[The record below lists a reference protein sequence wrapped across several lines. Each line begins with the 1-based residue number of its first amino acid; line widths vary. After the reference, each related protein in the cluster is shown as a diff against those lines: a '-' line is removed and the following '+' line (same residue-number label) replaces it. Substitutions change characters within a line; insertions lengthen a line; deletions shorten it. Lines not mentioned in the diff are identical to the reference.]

1 MSDKAER
8 VAKLI
13 WDGVYGNGHVPP
25 IVAAILREEYP
36 DEPTLDQLAKAQGVE
51 PIEDMGTLVIPGL
64 EDDPPI
70 DPAPDVSAL
79 REVSPGVWLTES
91 RHAAECLWRDL
102 PLNDDGTFRSTTSSL
117 DTIEKHMVAFL
128 EGHRPDLDVSEA
140 EKELCMAILGER
152 GRSVDE
158 VNRLVTLLIAYRE
171 GLKAQAAPDVS
182 ALREKIESLDRY
194 DIMSNSHDSWFVS
207 RENGDYIKRADVLAL
222 RAEGGKP

>member
-8 VAKLI
+8 VAMRLWAPTYSPLDYREKA
-13 WDGVYGNGHVPP
+13 
-25 IVAAILREEYP
+25 AAILREEYP
-36 DEPTLDQLAKAQGVE
+36 EEPTPDQLAKAQGVE
-51 PIEDMGTLVIPGL
+51 PIEDMETLVIPGL
-64 EDDPPI
+64 EDDQPI